1 MNLGRLSGA
10 DTPRE
15 SVIVMSATTEVVG
28 ILFGSVYS
36 LRKRR
41 TLPNLS
47 GHAWHMDDSCQPHV
61 TLDDGRVQLCSLAA
75 VFFLEALEF
84 GSVCLFICQNLHRQV
99 FCNGVI
105 CLSSKIN

>member
-28 ILFGSVYS
+28 VLFGSVYS
-36 LRKRR
+36 LRKQR
-41 TLPNLS
+41 TPPNLS
-47 GHAWHMDDSCQPHV
+47 GHAWRVDASCQPHV
-61 TLDDGRVQLCSLAA
+61 TLDGGRVQLCSLAA

-84 GSVCLFICQNLHRQV
+84 GSVCLFICQNLHR
-99 FCNGVI
+99 
-105 CLSSKIN
+105 